1 MRVNRGTSPPS
12 PMTSGAVR
20 IGARFTTLL
29 ALIYASAA
37 AAQQPS
43 DASGAAR
50 ALTLSR
56 AIRAT
61 GAIRLDGRLDEPA
74 WSEAPVTDSFTQID
88 PDEGQPASQRTEV
101 RVLFDDDAL
110 YVGVRLHDSGPITA
124 RLGRRDMNL
133 GDSDW
138 FGVMIDSYHDHRTAF
153 GFDVNPAGVRR
164 DEVKTIDQDDNS
176 WDPVWDVATSSDA
189 SGWIAEYRIP
199 FSQLR
204 FSGDSAQ
211 TWGVQFERIIGRRN
225 EYAVSTFIPKSER
238 GGVPRYGHLE
248 GIERVRSGK
257 RLELLPYVVQR
268 AEYVDPGPNP
278 FRTDR
283 EFYTSAGVDLLFR
296 ASSNL
301 TLNAT
306 INPDFGQ
313 VEVDPAV
320 VNLGVYETFFEEKR
334 PFFVE
339 GSEIFAFGANG
350 TSGGQIFYSRR
361 IGRSPSLAAPG
372 SATDVPTNT
381 TILGAGKLSGK
392 VGGWSLGVLAAV
404 TDKEEART
412 MIQEPG
418 LPGAPGRELV
428 DHATAEPLA
437 TYAVARA
444 RRELRD
450 GQTFFGG
457 VLTSVRRDLDSDFAQ
472 AMLHRSA
479 FAAGIDFNH
488 QWANRGWSLS
498 GDIEGSRVTGTA
510 AAITRTQRQSNH
522 YFQRPDAEH
531 LDFDTT
537 ATSLGGYSMNVM
549 LAKQGGE
556 HWRGDVA
563 AAATSPGY
571 ETNDLGFSY
580 RTDRRDVQ
588 AGLLYM
594 QNRPGKHVRNWS
606 VRGQLRAEH
615 NFDWERILSFASV
628 SFNVRTLGYWTFHGF
643 TQTFFPTLDDRL
655 TRGGPIAKRPGWV
668 SSGIFIASDGRK
680 PLSASIFLGGERYQY
695 GGWSQTTELHATVRT
710 SSRWNLSA
718 GPTFFRRYSTAQ
730 FVFAQPDTNYAPTYD
745 RRYIFAPLH
754 QTELSFVTRFNLT
767 FSPRLSLETYMQP
780 LISSGDYG
788 DPKQLRAARTYD
800 FIPYTQQA
808 PDLDFNFRSLRGNAV
823 LRWEWRPGSTIYFAW
838 QQSRSD
844 FAPVGNFSL
853 GRDRRAL
860 MAASPDNI
868 FLVKVNYWLNP

>member
-1 MRVNRGTSPPS
+1 
-12 PMTSGAVR
+12 MTFGAVR
-20 IGARFTTLL
+20 TSARFATLV
-29 ALIYASAA
+29 ALLYASTA
-37 AAQQPS
+37 AAQQPT
-43 DASGAAR
+43 AAGAVAGR

-56 AIRAT
+56 AARAT
-61 GAIRLDGRLDEPA
+61 GAIRLDGKLDEPA
-74 WSEAPVTDSFTQID
+74 WAGAPVTDSFTQID
-88 PDEGQPASQRTEV
+88 PDEGQPSSQRTEV
-101 RVLFDDDAL
+101 RVVFDDDAL

-124 RLGRRDMNL
+124 RLGRRDMGL

-176 WDPVWDVATSSDA
+176 WDPVWDVATSTDA
-189 SGWIAEYRIP
+189 GGWTAEYRIP

-204 FSGDSAQ
+204 FGGDSAQ
-211 TWGVQFERIIGRRN
+211 TWGIQFERLIGRRN
-225 EYAVSTFIPKSER
+225 EYSVSTFIPKSER

-248 GIERVRSGK
+248 GIARVRSGK
-257 RLELLPYVVQR
+257 RLELLPYAVQR
-268 AEYVDPGPNP
+268 AEYVDPGVNP
-278 FRTDR
+278 FRTER
-283 EFYTSAGVDLLFR
+283 EYYTSAGVDLLFR

-339 GSEIFAFGANG
+339 GSEIFAFGVNG
-350 TSGGQIFYSRR
+350 ASGGQIFYSRR
-361 IGRSPSLAAPG
+361 IGRSPSLAGPG
-372 SATDVPTNT
+372 STTDVPTNT

-392 VGGWSLGVLAAV
+392 VGGWSLGVLAAL

-418 LPGAPGRELV
+418 LPGAPGRQLV
-428 DHATAEPLA
+428 DRATAEPLA

-457 VLTSVRRDLDSDFAQ
+457 VLTSVRRDLDSDFAE
-472 AMLHRSA
+472 AVLHRSA
-479 FAAGIDFNH
+479 VTAGVDFNH
-488 QWANRGWSLS
+488 QWANRSWSLS
-498 GDIEGSRVTGTA
+498 GDIEGSRVTGTP

-522 YFQRPDAEH
+522 YFQRPDAKH
-531 LDFDTT
+531 LDYDTT
-537 ATSLGGYSMNVM
+537 ATSLGGYSTNVT
-549 LAKQGGE
+549 LSKQGGE
-556 HWRGDVA
+556 HWRGDIA
-563 AAATSPGY
+563 AAMTSAGY
-571 ETNDLGFSY
+571 ETNDMGFSY
-580 RTDRRDVQ
+580 RTDRRDLQGGVR
-588 AGLLYM
+588 YV
-594 QNRPGKHVRNWS
+594 QNRPGKHLRNWNLGAS
-606 VRGQLRAEH
+606 FRSEQ
-615 NFDWERILSFASV
+615 NFDWDRILSVATTSL
-628 SFNVRTLGYWTFHGF
+628 NARTLGYWNVHAF
-643 TQTFFPTLDDRL
+643 TQVFFPALDDRL
-655 TRGGPIAKRPGWV
+655 TRGGPIAKRPGGV
-668 SSGIFIASDGRK
+668 SSGVFVSSDGRK
-680 PLSASIFLGGERYQY
+680 PLSASAFLGAERHQY
-695 GGWSQTTELHATVRT
+695 GGWSQTTELNATIRT
-710 SSRWNLSA
+710 SSRWNLTV
-718 GPTFFRRYSTAQ
+718 GPSFFRRYATAQ
-730 FVFAQPDTNYAPTYD
+730 FVMTHPDTAYAPTYNAL
-745 RRYIFAPLH
+745 YVFAPLQ
-754 QTELSFVTRFNLT
+754 QTELSLVTRFNLT

-788 DPKQLRAARTYD
+788 NPKHLRAARTYD

-823 LRWEWRPGSTIYFAW
+823 LRWEWRAGSTVYFAW

-844 FAPVGNFSL
+844 YAAVGNFSL

-860 MAASPDNI
+860 MGALPDNI